1 MTDEEREDAERS
13 PQRFEK
19 LTDGSAVPAEA
30 DRSAAPSEASKP
42 KQLSLGVAD
51 FVETEPFAQAEP
63 KRASRRPGRVGRSPV
78 GAGSASASAAGASAA
93 GASAAGE
100 LSLSATRQRLLREET
115 HPQMVVVR
123 VLEDAKWAQG
133 RLKREVLKGK
143 AAGARISSL
152 KAFWDI
158 RTEVVKVLQGLG
170 VLPHELFFTEEESDF
185 DHLPADV
192 VETIAGLLAGRL
204 EPQSAADGDD
214 AA

>member
-1 MTDEEREDAERS
+1 
-13 PQRFEK
+13 
-19 LTDGSAVPAEA
+19 V
-30 DRSAAPSEASKP
+30 
-42 KQLSLGVAD
+42 
-51 FVETEPFAQAEP
+51 
-63 KRASRRPGRVGRSPV
+63 
-78 GAGSASASAAGASAA
+78 
-93 GASAAGE
+93 
-100 LSLSATRQRLLREET
+100 SLSATRERLLREET

-123 VLEDAKWAQG
+123 VLEDAKWAQT

-152 KAFWDI
+152 KAFWAI

>member
-1 MTDEEREDAERS
+1 LEAEPSAGLTPTSHGER
-13 PQRFEK
+13 
-19 LTDGSAVPAEA
+19 
-30 DRSAAPSEASKP
+30 P
-42 KQLSLGVAD
+42 KQFSLGVAD
-51 FVETEPFAQAEP
+51 FVETESFAEAEP
-63 KRASRRPGRVGRSPV
+63 ERVSRRPGRVG
-78 GAGSASASAAGASAA
+78 AASARGPSAGGSTARGAFGSGLGAGASAA
-93 GASAAGE
+93 GASSASDAWAGAAAAGE
-100 LSLSATRQRLLREET
+100 LSLSPTRQRLLREET

-133 RLKREVLKGK
+133 RLKREALKAR

-170 VLPHELFFTEEESDF
+170 VLPHELFFAEEESDF
-185 DHLPADV
+185 DHLPTGV

-204 EPQSAADGDD
+204 EPQPTADGDH

>member
-1 MTDEEREDAERS
+1 MTDEERQVRPSS
-13 PQRFEK
+13 PARPDE
-19 LTDGSAVPAEA
+19 TGRGTSEPA
-30 DRSAAPSEASKP
+30 KP
-42 KQLSLGVAD
+42 KQFSLGVAD
-51 FVETEPFAQAEP
+51 FVETEPFVQAEP
-63 KRASRRPGRVGRSPV
+63 KEARRRPGRVGARSA
-78 GAGSASASAAGASAA
+78 GASSASASAEKRAAA

-100 LSLSATRQRLLREET
+100 VSLSATRQRLLREET

-143 AAGARISSL
+143 AAGPRISSL
-152 KAFWDI
+152 KAFWDV
-158 RTEVVKVLQGLG
+158 RKEVVKVLQGLG

-185 DHLPADV
+185 DHLPDHV
-192 VETIAGLLAGRL
+192 IETIAGLLAGRL